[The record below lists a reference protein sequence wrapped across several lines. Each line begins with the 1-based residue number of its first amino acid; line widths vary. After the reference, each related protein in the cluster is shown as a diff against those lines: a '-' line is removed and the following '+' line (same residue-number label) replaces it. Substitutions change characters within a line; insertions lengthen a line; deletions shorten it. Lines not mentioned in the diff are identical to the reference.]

1 MKTNTQSKPGQAY
14 VKTLVMCALLIS
26 LCLSGISTQAYI
38 ISDNF
43 DLTGG
48 ARVSGAPLNGAT
60 TMTGGA
66 TWVANSPMTFGGTA
80 PDGYLSFSAADYGNA
95 GVSLTSAA
103 TDTVALQAD
112 MHPNGEGAWLGMR
125 IGTTSGWSTTE
136 GAFVLVN
143 SSASNNGF
151 LQVFTNGF
159 NIFNFSASSYSYDP
173 SGLNQY
179 FVEYNGT
186 TKKLSLWA
194 NSVQLMTNYELT
206 GTNIPGI
213 ISYAGLLDCM
223 NAANQD
229 SFDNFQVSVVSVPEP
244 ATLSLLVIGVL
255 SMMRRQQKTMRH

>member
-1 MKTNTQSKPGQAY
+1 MKTNNQSNPSQAY
-14 VKTLVMCALLIS
+14 VKTWVMSALLIS
-26 LCLSGISTQAYI
+26 LCLSGVGTQAYV

-48 ARVSGAPLNGAT
+48 VRSLGLPLNGAT

-66 TWVANSPMTFGGTA
+66 TWAANYGDFGGTLT
-80 PDGYLSFSAADYGNA
+80 DGYLTFPGEGYANA

-103 TDTVALQAD
+103 TDTVALQAA

-179 FVEYNGT
+179 SVEYNGT

-255 SMMRRQQKTMRH
+255 AMMRRQQKTMRH